1 MPVAELKTRKT
12 DASVKAFLATVED
25 SNRRA
30 DCEAVSKLMRAAT
43 GSPAKM
49 WGTSI
54 VGFGS
59 YDYVYESGRSGSWM
73 ICGFSPRKQ
82 NLTIYIM
89 SGFTGYPDLMNRLGK
104 YKTGKSCLYIK
115 SLADVDR
122 RILAELIN
130 ESVKYLRSKYDSA
143 NRSGKARSK

>member
-1 MPVAELKTRKT
+1 
-12 DASVKAFLATVED
+12 
-25 SNRRA
+25 
-30 DCEAVSKLMRAAT
+30 
-43 GSPAKM
+43 M

-130 ESVKYLRSKYDSA
+130 ESVKYRARNTIPPIAQGRLGRNSGRAGIRATGRMSA
-143 NRSGKARSK
+143 ARHSAQGLDGECDE

>member
-1 MPVAELKTRKT
+1 VAELKTKKT
-12 DASVKAFLATVED
+12 DASVKAFLATIED
-25 SNRRA
+25 PGKRA
-30 DCEAVSKLMRAAT
+30 DCEAISKLMRTAT

-73 ICGFSPRKQ
+73 LCGFSPRKQ

-89 SGFTGYPDLMNRLGK
+89 SGFTAYPGLMKRLGK

-122 RILAELIN
+122 KVLTDLIN
-130 ESVKYLRSKYDSA
+130 ESVEYMRSKYDS
-143 NRSGKARSK
+143 GKSTAKTRSK

>member
-1 MPVAELKTRKT
+1 MAELKTKKNN
-12 DASVKAFLATVED
+12 ASVKAFLAGVD
-25 SNRRA
+25 DAKKRA

-59 YDYVYESGRSGSWM
+59 YDYVYESGRTGSWM
-73 ICGFSPRKQ
+73 LCGFSPRKQ

-89 SGFTGYPDLMNRLGK
+89 AGFSRYGDLMKRLGK
-104 YKTGKSCLYIK
+104 YKTGKSCLYVK
-115 SLADVDR
+115 SLDDIDR
-122 RILAELIN
+122 KVLKELID
-130 ESVKYLRSKYDSA
+130 ESVAWMRSKYGND
-143 NRSGKARSK
+143 RKTGKSRSK